1 MKNNCEIN
9 YEMRKNRLFLWLA
22 VLLTILLV
30 LAIGVF
36 VFLALNAKYQ
46 YVCLFDCQQQEGVIG
61 RGQGS
66 LSSETASIATVT
78 TAVSQTRSTE
88 TAMSEKTTLESKIP
102 TEMSRN
108 TKAPFT
114 IDQNLTIRSEKPS
127 TVSPAFVNRKTT
139 NSVTSNST
147 SLPVLTQV
155 NLHNTRKPRV
165 NVKKYIKIR
174 GNISFIGKAQK
185 RFPRNSRL
193 IVEFKE
199 DLRSDGP
206 SILLAK
212 TAVDLSSYRKGKTL
226 SYTISCKMP
235 KFAHE
240 SYSVSAVLNVGWKPR
255 RNKNEWIRRGDYFT
269 DTFFDVHISKHKRL
283 YIKHI
288 QLIKYI

>member
-1 MKNNCEIN
+1 
-9 YEMRKNRLFLWLA
+9 MRKNRLFLWLA

>member
-88 TAMSEKTTLESKIP
+88 TAMSERTTLESKIP

>member
-1 MKNNCEIN
+1 
-9 YEMRKNRLFLWLA
+9 MRKNRLFLWLA

-46 YVCLFDCQQQEGVIG
+46 YVCLFDCQQHEGVMA

-78 TAVSQTRSTE
+78 TAVSQTRSPE
-88 TAMSEKTTLESKIP
+88 TGMSEKTTLESKIH

-114 IDQNLTIRSEKPS
+114 TDQNLTIRSERPS
-127 TVSPAFVNRKTT
+127 TVSPAFVDRKTT
-139 NSVTSNST
+139 SSVTSNST
-147 SLPVLTQV
+147 SLPVLTPV

-174 GNISFIGKAQK
+174 GNISFIGKAPK

-212 TAVDLSSYRKGKTL
+212 TAVDLSSYRRGKTL
-226 SYTISCKMP
+226 SYMISCKMP

-269 DTFFDVHISKHKRL
+269 DSSFDVHITKHKRL

-288 QLIKYI
+288 QLVKYT

>member
-1 MKNNCEIN
+1 
-9 YEMRKNRLFLWLA
+9 MRKNRLFLWLA

-88 TAMSEKTTLESKIP
+88 TAMSERTTLESKIP